1 VAILEPG
8 ESAAVTAKAAV
19 ESPHPK
25 Y

>member
-19 ESPHPK
+19 ESPHP
-25 Y
+25 